1 MANYVARLTPTLRHA
16 GTEGSMDTSINASG
30 YSIQRT
36 GYFEV
41 YNSTNRKIVNAA
53 DGETFNDTIPTWTTN
68 DNIVA
73 G

>member
-1 MANYVARLTPTLRHA
+1 MANYVAKLTPTLRHA
-16 GTEGSMDTSINASG
+16 GTEGSMDTSLVNG
-30 YSIQRT
+30 VSIQRT

-41 YNSTNRKIVNAA
+41 YNSTNRKIVAVN

-68 DNIVA
+68 DNIIA